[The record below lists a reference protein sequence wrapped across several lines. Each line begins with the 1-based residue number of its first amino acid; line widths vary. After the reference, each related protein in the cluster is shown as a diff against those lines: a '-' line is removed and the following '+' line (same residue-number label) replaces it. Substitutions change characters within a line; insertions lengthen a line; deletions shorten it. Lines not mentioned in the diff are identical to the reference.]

1 MGATVRASHEHFF
14 VVYFEKKRYDTIKE
28 YVLTIWEGDKM
39 SGEARRNN
47 IIARLTEASVP
58 VSASRLAEEL
68 GVSRQVIV
76 QDVALLR
83 ASGYPIASLARGYV
97 LETPSRIQRVF
108 KVQHSD
114 EDTEKELN
122 LIVDAGGVVEDV
134 LVFHKHY
141 GTVRAQLDIRSRHQV
156 KQFIGNISAGKSS
169 LLKNVTSGYHYHTV
183 TADSEEMLDLIRDS
197 LEQHGFLA
205 PLQDYEPDGVN

>member
-1 MGATVRASHEHFF
+1 MNGDVRRE
-14 VVYFEKKRYDTIKE
+14 
-28 YVLTIWEGDKM
+28 
-39 SGEARRNN
+39 N
-47 IIARLTEASVP
+47 IVARLTGASTP
-58 VSASRLAEEL
+58 VSASRLAEEF

-83 ASGYPIASLARGYV
+83 ASGYSIASLARGYV
-97 LETPSRIQRVF
+97 LETPRRTQRVF
-108 KVQHSD
+108 KVQHTD
-114 EDTEKELN
+114 EETEQELN

-134 LVFHKHY
+134 FVFHKHY
-141 GTVRAQLDIRSRHQV
+141 GTVRAQLDIRSRYHV
-156 KQFIGNISAGKSS
+156 KQFLGNITEGKSS

-183 TADSEEMLDLIRDS
+183 TADTEETLDLIRNS

>member
-1 MGATVRASHEHFF
+1 MN
-14 VVYFEKKRYDTIKE
+14 
-28 YVLTIWEGDKM
+28 
-39 SGEARRNN
+39 GETRRKS
-47 IIARLTEASVP
+47 IIERLTEATAP

-97 LETPSRIQRVF
+97 LESPSRIQRVF
-108 KVQHSD
+108 KVQHTD
-114 EDTEKELN
+114 EETEQELN

-134 LVFHKHY
+134 FVFHKHY

-156 KQFIGNISAGKSS
+156 KQFMGNITAGKSS

-183 TADSEEMLDLIRDS
+183 TADTAETLDLVRES
-197 LEQHGFLA
+197 LEKHGFLA
-205 PLQDYEPDGVN
+205 PLQDYEPEGVN